1 MTKKQMTIQQR
12 LTFTLNYI
20 KNFMFIIVPLG
31 SLMIY
36 ITVLVVKDSDIYK
49 RVDEV
54 VQWYD
59 EKSNSFAVG
68 LRVNKA
74 KNDDGVTIYK
84 TVYKATDGHIY
95 PAVYSEKFRYWF
107 YMDEKGVQRECH

>member
-1 MTKKQMTIQQR
+1 MSKKTIQER
-12 LTFTLNYI
+12 FNFTLNYI
-20 KNFMFIIVPLG
+20 KNFMFIIVPL
-31 SLMIY
+31 SSIIIY
-36 ITVLVVKDSDIYK
+36 ITVLVVKDSDVYK

-84 TVYKATDGHIY
+84 TVYKATDGHNY
-95 PAVYSEKFRYWF
+95 PAVYSDRYKYWF

>member
-1 MTKKQMTIQQR
+1 MSKKTIQER

-36 ITVLVVKDSDIYK
+36 ISVLVVKDSNAYK

-54 VQWYD
+54 VQWYE
-59 EKSNSFAVG
+59 EKANSFAVG
-68 LRVNKA
+68 LRVNKEY
-74 KNDDGVTIYK
+74 DEDGHLVKIK
-84 TVYKATDGHIY
+84 TVYKATDGEIY
-95 PAVYSEKFRYWF
+95 PAVYSDKFNYWF

>member
-1 MTKKQMTIQQR
+1 MSKKTIQER

-36 ITVLVVKDSDIYK
+36 IAVLVVNDSNAYK
-49 RVDEV
+49 RVNEV

-84 TVYKATDGHIY
+84 TVYKATDGEIY
-95 PAVYSEKFRYWF
+95 PAVYSDKFNYWF

>member
-1 MTKKQMTIQQR
+1 MKKQMTIQQR

-68 LRVNKA
+68 LRVNKT
-74 KNDDGVTIYK
+74 KNDDGKTIYK

-95 PAVYSEKFRYWF
+95 PAVYSNTFMYWF